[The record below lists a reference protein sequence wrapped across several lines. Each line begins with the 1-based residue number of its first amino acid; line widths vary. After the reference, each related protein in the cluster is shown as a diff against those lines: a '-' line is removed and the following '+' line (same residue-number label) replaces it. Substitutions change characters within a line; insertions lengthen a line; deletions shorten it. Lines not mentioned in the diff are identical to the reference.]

1 MSRGRA
7 CETITVQTIRIVF
20 ISLKKILD
28 IFSLDPHN
36 TSTLGLID
44 SRDEIWNNL
53 ENQPP
58 VKIQKVS

>member
-7 CETITVQTIRIVF
+7 GETITVQIIRIVF

-28 IFSLDPHN
+28 KFSLDPHN
-36 TSTLGLID
+36 TFTLGLID
-44 SRDEIWNNL
+44 LRDEIWNNL

-58 VKIQKVS
+58 VKI